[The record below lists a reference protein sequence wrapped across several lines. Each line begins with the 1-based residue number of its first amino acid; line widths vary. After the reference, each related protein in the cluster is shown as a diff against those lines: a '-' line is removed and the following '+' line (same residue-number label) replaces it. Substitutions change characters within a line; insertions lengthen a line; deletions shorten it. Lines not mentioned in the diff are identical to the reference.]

1 MKRILTA
8 TMAMALTAWL
18 SIYPQAASNDAAHI
32 NTPQVGQAATGN
44 NTTSA
49 NKQAKPTTVKVV
61 DIANNQDVA
70 NINVPEGAYTPAE
83 LLAKSGLKGYV
94 LAERQTMP
102 FVGGKL
108 EVKAGNINALAVSKV
123 IAINVEAYDVNG
135 NRLGVYSTTVSRNY
149 ISVHGFV
156 TALTVANPS
165 MVVEAGSNLPANL
178 LGYYALANDARN
190 QQPQKS
196 EQWANNI
203 DAAPAF
209 TVKAYYVKTTAPQNN
224 GAASTMKQGQV
235 GKTGEVAGVVSG
247 FGLLLTLAAA
257 ACSKRK

>member
-1 MKRILTA
+1 
-8 TMAMALTAWL
+8 
-18 SIYPQAASNDAAHI
+18 
-32 NTPQVGQAATGN
+32 
-44 NTTSA
+44 
-49 NKQAKPTTVKVV
+49 
-61 DIANNQDVA
+61 
-70 NINVPEGAYTPAE
+70 
-83 LLAKSGLKGYV
+83 
-94 LAERQTMP
+94 MP

-108 EVKAGNINALAVSKV
+108 EVKAGNINVLAVSKV
-123 IAINVEAYDVNG
+123 IAINVEAYDANG

-165 MVVEAGSNLPANL
+165 MVVEAGSNLPQNL